1 MASSHVARALRHGGG
16 TGGAARA
23 KGSGTAPA
31 GEMMALRPLWA
42 ALLLWADLPPAIAP
56 APSLDALAGDWLEV
70 SREVDMA
77 QISAFANSFGTNA
90 DDILSINSFLHA
102 PFVQGTSL
110 CTTLV
115 DGAPLRPTHHQWRAP
130 PTPTPPHPV
139 HAALHRAAADRG
151 VPGFA

>member
-1 MASSHVARALRHGGG
+1 MTAYSISVSHG
-16 TGGAARA
+16 GGAARA

-42 ALLLWADLPPAIAP
+42 ALLLCVDGAPPAIAP
-56 APSLDALAGDWLEV
+56 APSLDALAGDWLEG

-90 DDILSINSFLHA
+90 DDMLSINSFLHA

-130 PTPTPPHPV
+130 PTPTPPPPHPV
-139 HAALHRAAADRG
+139 HTAGGNAVREGR
-151 VPGFA
+151 VTF

>member
-1 MASSHVARALRHGGG
+1 
-16 TGGAARA
+16 
-23 KGSGTAPA
+23 
-31 GEMMALRPLWA
+31 MALRPLWA
-42 ALLLWADLPPAIAP
+42 ALPAAIAP

-90 DDILSINSFLHA
+90 DDMLSINSFLHA

-130 PTPTPPHPV
+130 PTPTPPPPHPV
-139 HAALHRAAADRG
+139 HRRG
-151 VPGFA
+151 HAMRVTKQARVTCLK

>member
-1 MASSHVARALRHGGG
+1 
-16 TGGAARA
+16 
-23 KGSGTAPA
+23 
-31 GEMMALRPLWA
+31 MALRPLWA
-42 ALLLWADLPPAIAP
+42 ALLLPPAIAP
-56 APSLDALAGDWLEV
+56 APTLDALAGDWLEV

-90 DDILSINSFLHA
+90 DDMLSINSFLHA

-110 CTTLV
+110 CTTRV

-130 PTPTPPHPV
+130 PIRSPPHHPLAPHPAV
-139 HAALHRAAADRG
+139 HRSASPRAAADRG

>member
-1 MASSHVARALRHGGG
+1 
-16 TGGAARA
+16 
-23 KGSGTAPA
+23 
-31 GEMMALRPLWA
+31 MALRPLWA
-42 ALLLWADLPPAIAP
+42 ALLLGASTPPATAP

-130 PTPTPPHPV
+130 PTPTPTPPGSPQG
-139 HAALHRAAADRG
+139 ATPCAKEDLLKIDLFTAADRG

>member
-1 MASSHVARALRHGGG
+1 
-16 TGGAARA
+16 
-23 KGSGTAPA
+23 
-31 GEMMALRPLWA
+31 MALRPLWA
-42 ALLLWADLPPAIAP
+42 ALLLPPAIAP
-56 APSLDALAGDWLEV
+56 VPTLDALAGDWLEV

-130 PTPTPPHPV
+130 PTPTPTP
-139 HAALHRAAADRG
+139 
-151 VPGFA
+151 PGSPQGATPCAKEE

>member
-1 MASSHVARALRHGGG
+1 
-16 TGGAARA
+16 
-23 KGSGTAPA
+23 
-31 GEMMALRPLWA
+31 MALRPLGA
-42 ALLLWADLPPAIAP
+42 VLLLRPSVPPAIAP

-70 SREVDMA
+70 SPEVDMA

-90 DDILSINSFLHA
+90 DDILSINSFLQA

-130 PTPTPPHPV
+130 HRTSHPHPTRSLT
-139 HAALHRAAADRG
+139 AALHRATADRG